1 MSAGQPKVGK
11 LLSNF
16 WGELKRYL
24 QAPDHGE
31 LDALRMTLIIGLH
44 GGHKGCLPP
53 APRPRLAPLRSPPR
67 SVRIL
72 RNWDGDDRRLAMT
85 PIALTQ
91 FAGVEVTAFVMAA
104 VGTDEV
110 IRPA

>member
-16 WGELKRYL
+16 WDELKRYL

-44 GGHKGCLPP
+44 GGHKGCLATGP
-53 APRPRLAPLRSPPR
+53 AAALGATSLSAQIGAY
-67 SVRIL
+67 STQL
-72 RNWDGDDRRLAMT
+72 GRR
-85 PIALTQ
+85 
-91 FAGVEVTAFVMAA
+91 
-104 VGTDEV
+104 
-110 IRPA
+110 